1 MKMRILVSND
11 DGIDAPGL
19 RTLVKVLGE
28 EHEVYVAAPDGERS
42 SFSHSVTY
50 WRLDNKARER
60 EVEGAVKA
68 WAINATP
75 ADCVYYGIETL
86 LEEKPDLVV
95 SGINKGE
102 NLSSDCIYSGTV
114 GAAMEGMMM
123 GVPAMAVSYC
133 SYKDEQFETSARVAL
148 ALIPYLM
155 KEENRKAFV
164 LNVNVPAI
172 SKEEIKGIRA
182 TKLDGYK
189 IYHKK
194 IERIPCEDGS
204 FILHCPNQPGLAA
217 GLGDSLDGDITA
229 VRNGYVSVTPLYEDM
244 ADHRQLGMME
254 NWNSISLNVK

>member
-1 MKMRILVSND
+1 MRILVSND

-19 RTLVKVLGE
+19 RTLVKVLAK
-28 EHEVYVAAPDGERS
+28 EHEVYVVAPSGERS
-42 SFSHSVTY
+42 SYSHSVTY
-50 WRLDNKARER
+50 WRLDNKAWER

-68 WAINATP
+68 WAVDATP

-123 GVPAMAVSYC
+123 GVPAIAVSYC
-133 SYKDEQFETSARVAL
+133 SYTDTAFETSAEVAL
-148 ALIPYLM
+148 WLIPYFM
-155 KEENRKAFV
+155 QEDNRNAFV
-164 LNVNVPAI
+164 LNVNVPALDL
-172 SKEEIKGIRA
+172 EDIKGVRA
-182 TKLDGYK
+182 TRLDGYK
-189 IYHKK
+189 VYHKT

-204 FILHCPNQPGLAA
+204 FILHCPNQPGLSA
-217 GLGDSLDGDITA
+217 GLSDRLDADITA
-229 VRNGYVSVTPLYEDM
+229 VRNGYVSVTPLYADM

-254 NWNSISLNVK
+254 KWNRIILL